1 MRWIGLAG
9 VVVIFAIA
17 YLFSANRRA
26 IRWYTVLWGFSLQV
40 LFAFLVLYWEAGKN
54 ALERFSMAIT
64 GAISYADQGGSF
76 VFGWLTGRME
86 KVGQAT
92 GLPIGGYIFA
102 FKVLPII
109 IFIASFFCSA

>member
-9 VVVIFAIA
+9 IVVIFAIA

-26 IRWYTVLWGFSLQV
+26 IRWYTVLWGFALQV

-64 GAISYADQGGSF
+64 GAISYADQGGAF

-86 KVGQAT
+86 KVG
-92 GLPIGGYIFA
+92 
-102 FKVLPII
+102 
-109 IFIASFFCSA
+109 